1 MTGIAG
7 GFTAGWL
14 SDRLFQSRRAPSA
27 AFMQVIM
34 FATTGLM
41 ILSLAWQP
49 IDATAESAGAADGSF
64 TAWFLAARPWIIG
77 ICAVGTM
84 MAVIGVHSIMSGTA
98 TADFGGKKA
107 AATATGIA
115 DAFSKLGSAIQAFA
129 VGILATKSWSYWP
142 MFLFPFTVIG
152 LIFAIRMWT
161 LLPNATRKY
170 LAEVEGK
177 KLAEKHAKQGL

>member
-1 MTGIAG
+1 
-7 GFTAGWL
+7 
-14 SDRLFQSRRAPSA
+14 
-27 AFMQVIM
+27 MQVIM
-34 FATTGLM
+34 FATTGIM
-41 ILSLAWQP
+41 ILCLTLEP
-49 IDATAESAGAADGSF
+49 VGAAADAAAPGSF
-64 TAWFLAARPWIIG
+64 GAWLIAARPLVIG
-77 ICAVGTM
+77 ICAVTTM

-142 MFLFPFTVIG
+142 MFLFPFTIVG
-152 LIFAIRMWT
+152 LVFAIRMWT

-177 KLAEKHAKQGL
+177 RIGGREPHVT